1 MEKLK
6 IKDKVFVKY
15 INRAEILAVVKRL
28 ASELNRD
35 YSEDTPVFIGILNG
49 AFMFAADLLKEYKGL
64 CEITFVTAASY
75 KGTESTGEVK
85 ILSELSMDIKDRRVV
100 ILEDIVD
107 SGITISHML
116 DEMYKYRPKDV
127 KVVTLLLKPDALE
140 TDIRPDYVGIEIP
153 DKFIVGY
160 GLDYDGYGRN
170 NKDIYKITD
179 N

>member
-1 MEKLK
+1 MKKLK
-6 IKDKVFVKY
+6 IRDKVFVKC
-15 INRAEILAVVKRL
+15 IDHAEILAAVKRL

-35 YSEDTPVFIGILNG
+35 YSEDIPVFVGILNG
-49 AFMFAADLLKEYKGL
+49 AFMFAADLLREFEGL
-64 CEITFVTAASY
+64 CEITFITVASY

-85 ILSELSMDIKDRRVV
+85 ILSDFVKDIKNRRVV

-107 SGITISHML
+107 SGTTISYML

-127 KVVTLLLKPDALE
+127 KVATLLLKPDALE
-140 TDIRPDYVGIEIP
+140 IDVKPDYVGIEIP
-153 DKFIVGY
+153 DEFIVGY